1 MTPQP
6 PLPPKRVAYTPA
18 QFAEAIGITEP
29 AVRRYIREGLL
40 AAKKV
45 GGRWFI
51 PASEADR
58 MFETGDSTQ
67 ERTA

>member
-6 PLPPKRVAYTPA
+6 PPTTQRVAYTPA
-18 QFAEAIGITEP
+18 QFAEAIGVGEP

-40 AAKKV
+40 KAKKV

-58 MFETGDSTQ
+58 LFETGD
-67 ERTA
+67 AA